1 MAFFLIKAIPCFG
14 YFGEMNLK
22 AGLDIN
28 GLYHFPKIYFK
39 TTKFDNSLEENPIL
53 ESKTEF
59 CLGAEIFPFFLPF
72 NKEDNKPKFGIGLQ
86 YKISRQMIFGEMLS
100 YFFGNERPNISFAF
114 IPVYLTCQI
123 KPFANSQDKAKGIF
137 VKGDIGYSFVQKNL
151 DSFNVSETLV
161 NFDNPQGGLYYSLG
175 IGYELPSGLF
185 FSLMFSVYNF
195 QQSCSDDNMSIYKF
209 DIDYKDIGINIGYK
223 FKI

>member
-1 MAFFLIKAIPCFG
+1 MVFFLIKAIPCFG

-28 GLYHFPKIYFK
+28 GLYHFPKIYLK
-39 TTKFDNSLEENPIL
+39 TTEVNNSLGENPIL

-59 CLGAEIFPFFLPF
+59 CLGAEVFPFFLPLI
-72 NKEDNKPKFGIGLQ
+72 NEDNKPKFGIGLQ
-86 YKISRQMIFGEMLS
+86 YKISRQMILGEMLG
-100 YFFGNERPNISFAF
+100 YLLPGALPNISFAF

-151 DSFNVSETLV
+151 DSFNYGRTLV

-185 FSLMFSVYNF
+185 FF
-195 QQSCSDDNMSIYKF
+195 
-209 DIDYKDIGINIGYK
+209 
-223 FKI
+223 

>member
-1 MAFFLIKAIPCFG
+1 
-14 YFGEMNLK
+14 
-22 AGLDIN
+22 
-28 GLYHFPKIYFK
+28 
-39 TTKFDNSLEENPIL
+39 L

-59 CLGAEIFPFFLPF
+59 CLGAEVFPFFLPLI
-72 NKEDNKPKFGIGLQ
+72 NEDNKPKFGIGLQ
-86 YKISRQMIFGEMLS
+86 YKISRQMILGEILG
-100 YFFGNERPNISFAF
+100 YILPDALPNISFAF

-151 DSFNVSETLV
+151 DSFNYGRTLV

-195 QQSCSDDNMSIYKF
+195 QQSCSDNMRTYKI

-223 FKI
+223 FEI